1 MHWKTRALIQNVVS
15 LLPDSLSYPSYY
27 FIQRNFGRLRR
38 LSPVERY
45 EAGVKIWKR
54 LLDVN
59 YNPVGKVFFEVG
71 TGRVPTVPL
80 SFWLMG
86 AERTVTVDLNPYLR
100 PELIREQIA
109 YTAEHQ
115 DEIRGIFGSYL
126 IEDRL
131 QTLVGLSADK
141 NLPLEKF
148 LKTCGIEYLA
158 PADAAKTSL
167 PAGSIDVHMSF
178 TVFEH
183 IPREILEAILKEGS
197 RIVRPDG
204 VFIHYIDYSDHFS
217 HTDKSISPINFLQ
230 FPDDQWARL
239 SGNRYMY
246 VNRLR
251 HDDFLKLY
259 DDVGHKVLACEPI
272 VNPEVSKLLQSGKVL
287 LNARFARKTPEV
299 LATTKSWV
307 LSQSVGC

>member
-1 MHWKTRALIQNVVS
+1 MHWKTRAFIQNAVS
-15 LLPDSLSYPSYY
+15 FLPDSLSYPSYY

-38 LSPVERY
+38 LSPTERY
-45 EAGVKIWKR
+45 EAGAKIWKR
-54 LLDVN
+54 LRDIN

-86 AERTVTVDLNPYLR
+86 AEKTITVDLNPYLR
-100 PELIREQIA
+100 PELVREQIA

-115 DEIRGIFGSYL
+115 EEVRAIFGSYL

-131 QTLVGLSADK
+131 QQLVSLSAEK
-141 NLPLEKF
+141 NLPLDKF

-183 IPREILEAILKEGS
+183 IPREILEAILKEGN
-197 RIVRPDG
+197 RIVRAG
-204 VFIHYIDYSDHFS
+204 GIFIHYIDYSDHFS
-217 HTDKSISPINFLQ
+217 HTDNTISPINFLQ
-230 FPDDQWARL
+230 FPDREWARL

-259 DDVGHKVLACEPI
+259 EDVGHKVVACEPI
-272 VNPEVSKLLQSGKVL
+272 INPEVAKLLQTGKVT
-287 LNARFARKTPEV
+287 LNSRFAQKSPEI
-299 LATTKSWV
+299 LSTTKSWV
-307 LSQSVGC
+307 LSQSVAT